1 MQQAHYQYWPKGLPA
16 EISPPQS
23 SLYFNLEAAATRYPA
38 KPAIVFYDTVLDYA
52 RLKREVDAMAG
63 YLQHGAG
70 VKAGDRVLL
79 FSQNCPQFIIAYYAV
94 LRADAV
100 VVPVNAMSTPEELA
114 HYLDDSG
121 ARVAFAA
128 QELAGR
134 LAGFVEDGRL
144 DRVIVHTYSDYLGA
158 SKYAYSDKGEDKGE
172 NKGEGKDENKGEDKR
187 ENKDGGADNKADGGS
202 LAPPELIAAPRRAPD
217 VAGGVPWYGAMAVN
231 SPPLPHKAKAGDLC
245 LLPYTSGTTGRPKG
259 CRHTHGTLGAAVTGS
274 QLWRG
279 LTSEAVI
286 MGVAPLF
293 HLLGMQNC
301 MNLPILLGATVVLLP
316 RWDRHVAAQLMARHR
331 VSVWAA
337 PPAMI
342 VDFFAQPGIESYDL
356 SRLALLCGGGA
367 PMPEAVA
374 AMLAERYGIIFNEA
388 YGLTETAS
396 FLHCNPMNRNKR
408 QCIGVPTFGVDT
420 RVVDPSTLQ
429 ELPPGEVGELATRGA
444 QIMQGYWNNPAADA
458 EAFFMLDGQRYFRTG
473 DLGRVDEDG
482 YFFVTDR
489 LKRMINASGYKVWP
503 AEVENALYDHPAVHE
518 ACVIGVPDACR
529 GETVKALLVL
539 RPEARDSASEDE
551 VIAWARARMAAYKAP
566 RIVEFVDA
574 LPKSSTGKILWR
586 QLQEAGRATALSAA
600 SG

>member
-1 MQQAHYQYWPKGLPA
+1 MQQAHHQYWPKGLPH
-16 EISPPQS
+16 EISQPQS
-23 SLYFNLEAAATRYPA
+23 SLVFNLEASATRYPG

-79 FSQNCPQFIIAYYAV
+79 FSQNCPQFIIAYYAI
-94 LRADAV
+94 LRAEAV
-100 VVPVNAMSTPEELA
+100 VVPVNAMSTPDELA
-114 HYLDDSG
+114 HYLEDSG

-128 QELAGR
+128 QELASR
-134 LAGFVEDGRL
+134 LAGFVDDGRL
-144 DRVIVHTYSDYLGA
+144 DRVIVHTYSDYLGP
-158 SKYAYSDKGEDKGE
+158 G
-172 NKGEGKDENKGEDKR
+172 
-187 ENKDGGADNKADGGS
+187 DGD
-202 LAPPELIAAPRRAPD
+202 LAPPDWIAAPRRAPD
-217 VAGGVPWYGAMAVN
+217 VAGGVPWYGALAVN
-231 SPPLPHKAKAGDLC
+231 APPLPHKAKAGDLC

-279 LTSEAVI
+279 LTAEAVI
-286 MGVAPLF
+286 MGVAPMF

-316 RWDRHVAAQLMARHR
+316 RWDRQVAAQLMARHR

-342 VDFFAQPGIESYDL
+342 VDFFAQPGIESFDL
-356 SRLALLCGGGA
+356 SNLALLCGGGA

-374 AMLAERYGIIFNEA
+374 TMLAERYGIIFNEA

-396 FLHCNPMNRNKR
+396 FLHCNPMQRNKR

-420 RVVDPSTLQ
+420 RVVDPSTLA
-429 ELPPGEVGELATRGA
+429 ELPPGETGELVTRGA
-444 QIMQGYWNNPAADA
+444 QIMQGYWNNPTADA
-458 EAFFMLDGQRYFRTG
+458 DAFFLLDGERYFRTG

-503 AEVENALYDHPAVHE
+503 AEVENALYEHPAVHE
-518 ACVIGVPDACR
+518 ACVIGVPDVCR

-539 RPEARDSASEDE
+539 RPEARDSAREDE
-551 VIAWARARMAAYKAP
+551 VIAWARTRMAAYKAP
-566 RIVEFVDA
+566 RIVEFVDS

-586 QLQEAGRATALSAA
+586 QLQEAGAQA
-600 SG
+600 S

>member
-1 MQQAHYQYWPKGLPA
+1 MQQAHYRYWPKGLPA

-94 LRADAV
+94 LRAEAV
-100 VVPVNAMSTPEELA
+100 VVPVNAMSTPDELA

-144 DRVIVHTYSDYLGA
+144 DRVIVHTYSDYLGGSALADA
-158 SKYAYSDKGEDKGE
+158 S
-172 NKGEGKDENKGEDKR
+172 
-187 ENKDGGADNKADGGS
+187 S

-217 VAGGVPWYGAMAVN
+217 VAGGVPWYGALAVN
-231 SPPLPHKAKAGDLC
+231 SPPLPHEAKAGDLC

-367 PMPEAVA
+367 PMPEAVS

-429 ELPPGEVGELATRGA
+429 ELPPGEVGELVTRGA

-458 EAFFMLDGQRYFRTG
+458 DAFFMLDGQRYFRTG

-539 RPEARDSASEDE
+539 RPEARDSAREDE

-586 QLQEAGRATALSAA
+586 QLQEAGRATALDAA
-600 SG
+600 RG

>member
-1 MQQAHYQYWPKGLPA
+1 MQQAHHRYWPKGLPLA
-16 EISPPQS
+16 ISQPQS
-23 SLYFNLEAAATRYPA
+23 SLYFNLEASATRYPA
-38 KPAIVFYDTVLDYA
+38 KPAIVFYDTTLDYA

-79 FSQNCPQFIIAYYAV
+79 FSQNCPQFIIAYYAI

-100 VVPVNAMSTPEELA
+100 VVPVNAMSTPDELA
-114 HYLDDSG
+114 HYLQDSG

-134 LAGFVEDGRL
+134 LADFTRDGRL
-144 DRVIVHTYSDYLGA
+144 DRVIVHAYSDYLGP
-158 SKYAYSDKGEDKGE
+158 G
-172 NKGEGKDENKGEDKR
+172 
-187 ENKDGGADNKADGGS
+187 DGAV
-202 LAPPELIAAPRRAPD
+202 APPAEIAAPRRMPD
-217 VAGGVPWYGAMAVN
+217 IRGGVPWYGAMAVN
-231 SPPLPHKAKAGDLC
+231 APPLSHQARAQDLC

-259 CRHTHGTLGAAVTGS
+259 CRHTHGTLAAAATGS

-279 LTSEAVI
+279 LTSEAII
-286 MGVAPLF
+286 MGVAPMF

-316 RWDRHVAAQLMARHR
+316 RWDRKVAAQLMARHR

-337 PPAMI
+337 APAMI
-342 VDFFAQPGIESYDL
+342 VDFFAQPGIDDYDL
-356 SRLALLCGGGA
+356 SALALLCGGGA

-374 AMLAERYGIIFNEA
+374 GMLANRYGIVFNEA
-388 YGLTETAS
+388 YGLTESAS
-396 FLHCNPMNRNKR
+396 FLHCNPMHRNKR

-420 RVVDPSTLQ
+420 RVVDPATLK
-429 ELPPGEVGELATRGA
+429 ELPPGETGELVTRGA
-444 QIMQGYWNNPAADA
+444 QIMQGYWNNPAADD
-458 EAFFMLDGQRYFRTG
+458 EAFFMLDGARYFRTG
-473 DLGRVDEDG
+473 DLGRVDVEG
-482 YFFVTDR
+482 YFFITDR

-503 AEVENALYDHPAVHE
+503 AEVENALYEHPAVHE

-539 RPEARDSASEDE
+539 RPEARDTAREDE
-551 VIAWARARMAAYKAP
+551 VIAWARERMAAYKAP

-574 LPKSSTGKILWR
+574 LPKSNTGKILWR
-586 QLQEAGRATALSAA
+586 ALQEAQRATA
-600 SG
+600 

>member
-1 MQQAHYQYWPKGLPA
+1 MQQAHYRYWPKGLPK

-23 SLYFNLEAAATRYPA
+23 SLYFNLEASATRYPG
-38 KPAIVFYDTVLDYA
+38 KPAIVFYDAVLDYA

-63 YLQHGAG
+63 YLQHSAG
-70 VKAGDRVLL
+70 IKAGDRVLL
-79 FSQNCPQFIIAYYAV
+79 LSQNCPQFVIAYYAI

-100 VVPVNAMSTPEELA
+100 VVPVNAMSTAEELA
-114 HYLDDSG
+114 HYLEDSG

-128 QELAGR
+128 QELCAR
-134 LAGFVEDGRL
+134 LDGFTQDGRL
-144 DRVIVHTYSDYLGA
+144 ERVIVHTYSDYLDGA
-158 SKYAYSDKGEDKGE
+158 
-172 NKGEGKDENKGEDKR
+172 
-187 ENKDGGADNKADGGS
+187 
-202 LAPPELIAAPRRAPD
+202 APDAPDWVVAPRRAPD
-217 VAGGVPWYGAMAVN
+217 VRGGVPWYGALAVHAQ
-231 SPPLPHKAKAGDLC
+231 PLPHRAGAKDLC

-259 CRHTHGTLGAAVTGS
+259 CRHTHGTINASLAGS

-286 MGVAPLF
+286 MGVAPMF
-293 HLLGMQNC
+293 HLLGMQSC
-301 MNLPILLGATVVLLP
+301 MNTPILLGATVVVLP
-316 RWDRHVAAQLMARHR
+316 RWDREVAGRLMARHR

-342 VDFFAQPGIESYDL
+342 VDFFAQPGIEDLDL
-356 SRLALLCGGGA
+356 SGLAQLCGGGA

-374 AMLAERYGIIFNEA
+374 AMLAKRYGIAYNEA

-396 FLHCNPMNRNKR
+396 FLHCNPLNRNKR

-420 RVVDPSTLQ
+420 RIVDPATLA
-429 ELPPGEVGELATRGA
+429 ELPQGETGELVTRGA
-444 QIMQGYWNNPAADA
+444 QVMLGYWNNPQADA

-482 YFFVTDR
+482 YFYVTDR

-503 AEVENALYDHPAVHE
+503 AEVENALYEHPAVHE

-539 RPEARDSASEDE
+539 RDEARGSVREED
-551 VIAWARARMAAYKAP
+551 VIAWARTRMAAYKAP
-566 RIVEFVDA
+566 RIVEFVDV

-586 QLQEAGRATALSAA
+586 QLQDAGKAA
-600 SG
+600 A